1 MPSKTRRKIRKRSRP
16 NGTRKRIRSR
26 NRIQIPISRS
36 GELSKYGYKNI
47 LQTSEKKRRKALTD
61 FLKSVG
67 KDTAMQIQKTR
78 KIIQKLNALAIVQKN
93 RQPEFARR
101 VRRDQKYM
109 SRILDDLKKKI
120 TTQSS

>member
-1 MPSKTRRKIRKRSRP
+1 MPSKTRKVSRRGNGMRSK
-16 NGTRKRIRSR
+16 GTRKRTRSR
-26 NRIQIPISRS
+26 IRIPISRS
-36 GELSKYGYKNI
+36 GELGKYGYKNI
-47 LQTSEKKRRKALTD
+47 LKTPEKKRRNALMS

-67 KDTAMQIQKTR
+67 KDTSKQIKKAG

-109 SRILDDLKKKI
+109 SRVLDDLKEKLANK
-120 TTQSS
+120 